1 MVSRGRRSSPRAAGP
16 RRGGPGGSRCAGGPP
31 IWRPGPDVVTRT
43 VPHAP
48 GRTTSGRPGR
58 REDGCAEAITSGV
71 PLRGRFPAPSG
82 WAPASRRSCRMS
94 VSPRGAAKRTGR
106 SSPYSPISCSG
117 SAPAASKS
125 WTASVCSAQMAR
137 SRAVRPRSLAGLASA
152 GTPCPRRRA
161 SVTRSPVSAA
171 YPRSSSPVTLF
182 LLRLSR
188 S

>member
-1 MVSRGRRSSPRAAGP
+1 MVAEFDHATLVVIGGAFHGEQGAPVISRAAGP

-117 SAPAASKS
+117 SRRRPAR
-125 WTASVCSAQMAR
+125 VG
-137 SRAVRPRSLAGLASA
+137 RPRSVPPRWPGPERCGLGHWPAW
-152 GTPCPRRRA
+152 RRQGHLVREGVPA
-161 SVTRSPVSAA
+161 
-171 YPRSSSPVTLF
+171 
-182 LLRLSR
+182 
-188 S
+188 